1 MTRNAGASRGF
12 VYRSWRSREEVANE
26 TDGFTADRTAVSV
39 KRSKL
44 TMTDACPSPMAVGYA
59 RKDHA
64 VTSADVSANASVYVG
79 M

>member
-1 MTRNAGASRGF
+1 MCIGPGGLERKSRMQ
-12 VYRSWRSREEVANE
+12 

-39 KRSKL
+39 NRSKL

-64 VTSADVSANASVYVG
+64 VTSADVSANASVCVG

>member
-1 MTRNAGASRGF
+1 
-12 VYRSWRSREEVANE
+12 
-26 TDGFTADRTAVSV
+26 
-39 KRSKL
+39 L

-64 VTSADVSANASVYVG
+64 VTSADVSANASVCVG